1 MFAALVFSLQFR
13 PVQTYFAQK
22 LAAYLAE
29 ELKTR
34 VEIKGLY
41 IKPFKSLVLEG
52 LFIQDLDKD
61 TLLNADEL
69 SLDINE
75 FSINRRK
82 IAVRTAR
89 LSDAQ
94 FYLKKYKDKK
104 SNLSFIIN
112 YFNTGSPE
120 VKERKPYELTFK
132 EIVLKGVNFKY
143 KNYNAEPNTGGIDY
157 NNLDIKNLQATIA
170 DLDTKNHLAKA
181 EIKGLSFREKSGFY
195 LKNLSTIAIIDSNKM
210 EFKNL
215 LLVTPQTT
223 IRDYFVM
230 KFNSFDD
237 LNHFNDRVQMNARF
251 LNSRVLS
258 TDIAYFAPELSKNYI
273 DVKLNGQ
280 ISGYVKYLKGKK
292 LTISSGE
299 KTLIKGD
306 FTVKGL
312 PVIKNT
318 VFELQFE
325 ELATTK
331 KDYELILQRITG
343 NKNNQLPDAF
353 TQLGDISFKGS
364 FSGFTDDFSTKGV
377 FETKLGNLF
386 ADLKMNMRDQEIPEY
401 EGIVKTESFDLG
413 AFLNQA
419 DLGKINIDGTFKGQG
434 FKLEEL
440 QNQLNLNIN
449 FIDFKRYRY
458 RDVLVN
464 GAVEQRIFSGQI
476 NVNDEHLNLSF
487 NGKMNL
493 NPELPTFNFA
503 AKVQKADLF
512 ALNLLKDSIQ
522 IDGELYTNFSGN
534 QLENIQGEIMARNVC
549 LNKQGKYHF
558 IDSIYLAGKGFGN
571 NRAIIAESDL
581 LSGSLKGKYD
591 LGTLPS
597 YFKSVVKKYI
607 PSLQTQIVPFK
618 AQQFELN
625 LNLKNFEPI
634 GLFAKDLRIPEGA
647 ILNGKFDSDSNIST
661 INGFARSIQY
671 QKIKANNLIIDESTE
686 DNQMNIF
693 LTSDRIDLTDSI
705 YLKNVN
711 VANILRNDSLSLNIK
726 LSDKDANN
734 QLDLNGLVEFS
745 ADSLAKLNI
754 LPSDVV
760 INRETWRI
768 QDKVKISFDQGK
780 TYISNF
786 GLFRNN
792 QLITADGVI
801 SSDPNDMLKLGFSQF
816 KLNTLNPLTKAM
828 GIRLKGEMNGQAGLR
843 ALSGKTRIASSLKI
857 DSLDYNDNFIGDLN
871 LGADYDNDIKLAS
884 LNMGITNRGIKS
896 LDIQGTYDA
905 DPSREELDLDVYL
918 DKSPLIILEPFIKN
932 LVSDLKG
939 NISSNLK
946 VTGKPSNPQ
955 INGKLGLNNA
965 SMTVNYLKTNYR
977 IDQQL
982 QVNQSIIDLNDL
994 RIKDINNN
1002 EALANGT
1009 VDMSNPNNPIINV
1022 TLVANKFMALN
1033 TTPKDNSSYYGT
1045 AFSTGVF
1052 SFDGPTD
1059 NMSINID
1066 AKTEAGT
1073 IFNIP
1078 LNSAE
1083 KVSES
1088 DFILF
1093 VGRDSTKK
1101 IRKENFFKGLSMNF
1115 SLRVDE
1121 ASEANIYTSLGRLT
1135 GRGKGDLSLNI
1146 STLGDFG
1153 MFGDY
1158 LISEGKFEFT
1168 AKDYINKVFDI
1179 TQGGSIR
1186 WTGDPSAATINL
1198 AAKYGVR
1205 TSLSPLYTAAGLAPD
1220 DSRVQAEAVMN
1231 LSGNLLKPDI
1241 SFGLNFPT
1249 NSYVKDQLQGYLSDV
1264 NNVNQQALSLIVRR
1278 SFAPGNGSATLT
1290 NQINTTVISAG
1301 TEIAFNQLNNIL
1313 SQSLNLNFVD
1323 LNIRSLNEAS
1333 ASVRLLNDRLVLTG
1347 GVTDRRAAIT
1357 DFDVL
1362 GNEVARDFEAS
1373 YLIKKDGSLVLRGS
1387 NRLGNRNS
1395 LTITNQEYVSAIGLV
1410 YRRDFDNFGEFLNQL
1425 IGKERREERLR
1436 QSMNKAKEEAEKNKK
1451 KP

>member
-1 MFAALVFSLQFR
+1 MFTAFVFSLQFR

-34 VEIKGLY
+34 VEIEGLY

-61 TLLNADEL
+61 TLLDADEL

-82 IAVRTAR
+82 IAVRTVR

-94 FYLKKYKDKK
+94 FYLKKYKDNK

-143 KNYNAEPNTGGIDY
+143 KNYNAEPNNGGIDY

-280 ISGYVKYLKGKK
+280 ISGYVKYLKGRK

-299 KTLIKGD
+299 HTLIKGD

-325 ELATTK
+325 ELASTK

-353 TQLGDISFKGS
+353 AQLGDISFKGS

-377 FETKLGNLF
+377 FKTKLGNLV
-386 ADLKMNMRDQEIPEY
+386 ADLKMNMRDHQIPEY
-401 EGIVKTESFDLG
+401 EGMIKTESFDLG

-464 GAVEQRIFSGQI
+464 GAVEQRVFSGQI

-493 NPELPTFNFA
+493 NPELPVFNFA

-512 ALNLLKDSIQ
+512 ALNLLKDSIL

-534 QLENIQGEIMARNVC
+534 RLENIQGEIMARNVC
-549 LNKQGKYHF
+549 LNKQGTFHF
-558 IDSIYLAGKGFGN
+558 IDSIYLAGRGLGN

-607 PSLQTQIVPFK
+607 PSLQSQIVPYK
-618 AQQFELN
+618 PQQFELN

-634 GLFAKDLRIPEGA
+634 GLFVKDLRIPEGA

-671 QKIKANNLIIDESTE
+671 QKIKANNLIVDESTE

-734 QLDLNGLVEFS
+734 QLDLNGLVEFR
-745 ADSLAKLNI
+745 ADSSAKLNI

-768 QDKVKISFDQGK
+768 QDKVKISFNQGK
-780 TYISNF
+780 TFISNF

-801 SSDPNDMLKLGFSQF
+801 SSDPNDMLKLGFRQF

-905 DPSREELDLDVYL
+905 DPSRDQLDLDVYL

-955 INGKLGLNNA
+955 INGNLGLNNA

-977 IDQQL
+977 INQQL

-1066 AKTEAGT
+1066 AKAEAGT
-1073 IFNIP
+1073 VFNIP

-1083 KVSES
+1083 KVNES

-1115 SLRVDE
+1115 SLSVDE

-1220 DSRVQAEAVMN
+1220 DSRVPAEAVMN

-1278 SFAPGNGSATLT
+1278 SFAPGNGSATVRD
-1290 NQINTTVISAG
+1290 QINTTVLSAG

-1436 QSMNKAKEEAEKNKK
+1436 QSMNKAKEEAKKNKK

>member
-41 IKPFKSLVLEG
+41 IKPFKSLILEG

-61 TLLNADEL
+61 TLLSAGEL

-75 FSINRRK
+75 FSINSRK
-82 IAVRTAR
+82 IAVRTAS

-94 FYLKKYKDKK
+94 FFLKKYKDNS

-143 KNYNAEPNTGGIDY
+143 KNLKALSSKSGIDY
-157 NNLDIKNLQATIA
+157 NNLDLKNLRVTIA
-170 DLDTKNHLAKA
+170 NLDTKNHLAKA

-215 LLVTPQTT
+215 LLVTPKTT

-230 KFNSFDD
+230 KFKSFDD
-237 LNHFNDRVQMNARF
+237 LNHFNDRVQMNACF

-292 LTISSGE
+292 LSISSGE

-318 VFELQFE
+318 VFEFQFE

-353 TQLGDISFKGS
+353 AQLGDISFKGL
-364 FSGFTDDFSTKGV
+364 FSGFTDDFSTKGE
-377 FETKLGNLF
+377 FKTKLGNLF
-386 ADLKMNMRDQEIPEY
+386 ADLKMNMRDRQIPEY
-401 EGIVKTESFDLG
+401 EGMIKTESFDLG
-413 AFLNQA
+413 AFLNQT

-464 GAVEQRIFSGQI
+464 GAVEQRVFSGQI
-476 NVNDEHLNLSF
+476 NVNDEHLSLSF
-487 NGKMNL
+487 NGKMDL
-493 NPELPTFNFA
+493 NPELPIFNFA

-512 ALNLLKDSIQ
+512 ALNLLKDSIL

-549 LNKQGKYHF
+549 LNKQGTYHF
-558 IDSIYLAGKGFGN
+558 IDSIYLAGKGLGN

-581 LSGSLKGKYD
+581 LSGSLRGKYD
-591 LGTLPS
+591 LATLPS
-597 YFKSVVKKYI
+597 YFKSVIKKYI

-634 GLFAKDLRIPEGA
+634 GLFVKDLRVPEGA

-661 INGFARSIQY
+661 INGFARAIQY
-671 QKIKANNLIIDESTE
+671 QKIKANNLIVDESTE

-780 TYISNF
+780 TLISNF

-905 DPSREELDLDVYL
+905 DPSRDQLDLDVYL

-955 INGKLGLNNA
+955 INGTLGLNNA

-977 IDQQL
+977 INQQL

-994 RIKDINNN
+994 RILDINDN

-1066 AKTEAGT
+1066 AKAEAGT
-1073 IFNIP
+1073 VFNIP

-1093 VGRDSTKK
+1093 VGRDSTQK
-1101 IRKENFFKGLSMNF
+1101 IKKENFFKGLSMNF
-1115 SLRVDE
+1115 SLSVDE

-1146 STLGDFG
+1146 SSLGDFG

-1186 WTGDPSAATINL
+1186 WTGDPSGATINL

-1373 YLIKKDGSLVLRGS
+1373 YLIKKDGSLLLRGS

-1410 YRRDFDNFGEFLNQL
+1410 YRRDFDNLGEFLNQL

-1436 QSMNKAKEEAEKNKK
+1436 QSMSNAKEESEKNKK